1 MIRLRIEYDNIS
13 PFLRT
18 MSGTL
23 YVEEV
28 DTSYAKD
35 VIKLFKCKIT
45 KTDHTT
51 GFSVS
56 AREKGIPTKMFECL
70 KPIVDTMLHSYWKG
84 LTLSKND
91 YRWVQMEGDDSWECL
106 NRLEKEVGSYVAKQI
121 QDGIET
127 DDVSLGG

>member
-1 MIRLRIEYDNIS
+1 MIRIRIEYDSIS
-13 PFLRT
+13 PFLRS

-28 DTSYAKD
+28 DTTYAKD
-35 VIKLFKCKIT
+35 IIKLFKCKVT

-56 AREKGIPTKMFECL
+56 ASEKGIPTKLFNCL

-84 LTLSKND
+84 LTLSKDD
-91 YRWVQMEGDDSWECL
+91 YNWVQLKGDDSWECL
-106 NRLEKEVGSYVAKQI
+106 NQLEKEVGNYLARQT
-121 QDGIET
+121 QDGIKT
-127 DDVSLGG
+127 DEVLSED

>member
-28 DTSYAKD
+28 DTTYAKD
-35 VIKLFKCKIT
+35 LIKLFKCKVT

-56 AREKGIPTKMFECL
+56 AKEKGIPTKLFNCL

-84 LTLSKND
+84 LTLSEDD
-91 YRWVQMEGDDSWECL
+91 YNWVRMKGDDSWECL
-106 NRLEKEVGSYVAKQI
+106 DQLEKEVGNYLARQT
-121 QDGIET
+121 QDGMKRDEVLSE
-127 DDVSLGG
+127 D